1 VKLSLLLLV
10 ILSISI
16 SFASYTISITA
27 PSTSI
32 YKEFTS
38 RMPFYLKTNDST
50 QINLETSNATPDFV
64 LSINGTSTLS
74 FNLSLQKKYTIN
86 GEYKFSQRRYLYDQV
101 LETIALYILKYDRTI
116 PYLRLTYYNDI
127 DEYPTYNPKNNKFFF
142 ISDRMGGN
150 RDIYFYDLKDFSFHR
165 FKFYPG
171 AEYFTKNSDD
181 GKYITFVTSMYGK
194 WEIMKATICSTTLK
208 DLKDISYN
216 NLNDY
221 SPTFTASDDIVYIR
235 EDPNK
240 NANQIYIYKGGRSKR
255 VTNDNYYKFQPTQY
269 KNFVAFYT
277 NIKKDDFGIYTYKNG
292 KYIKIQ
298 DFKGDELDP
307 NVYEDRF
314 LSYVWNTNGSYD
326 IWIKDLK
333 YGFLYRVTNFNGESY
348 YPDLNEN
355 FLLFE
360 SYRYGES
367 DIWAQRL
374 NLKYLDILSRKIYSI
389 YSTFN
394 SIMRGELW

>member
-1 VKLSLLLLV
+1 VKPLLLLSIV
-10 ILSISI
+10 LFISI
-16 SFASYTISITA
+16 SFAYNINITA
-27 PSTSI
+27 PSTPI
-32 YKEFTS
+32 YEELIS
-38 RMPFYLKTNDST
+38 RMPYYLKTND
-50 QINLETSNATPDFV
+50 ATPDFV
-64 LSINGTSTLS
+64 LSISGTATLS
-74 FNLSLQKKYTIN
+74 FNLNLQKKYTVK
-86 GEYKFSQRRYLYDQV
+86 GEYTFSQRRYLYDQI
-101 LETIALYILKYDRTI
+101 LESIALYVLKYDRTI

-127 DEYPTYNPKNNKFFF
+127 DEYPTYNPKNDMFFF

-194 WEIMKATICSTTLK
+194 WEVMKATICSTTLREV
-208 DLKDISYN
+208 KDISYN
-216 NLNDY
+216 KLNDY
-221 SPTFTASDDIVYIR
+221 SPTFTASGDIVYIR
-235 EDPNK
+235 EDPKK
-240 NANQIYIYKGGRSKR
+240 NANQIYIYKNGRSAR
-255 VTNDNYYKFQPTQY
+255 ITNDDYFKFQPTQY
-269 KNFVAFYT
+269 KNFVAFYA
-277 NIKKDDFGIYTYKNG
+277 NIKKDDFGIYTYKDG

-298 DFKGDELDP
+298 DLKGDELDP
-307 NVYEDRF
+307 NVYKDRF

-333 YGFLYRVTNFNGESY
+333 YGFLYRITNFNGESY
-348 YPDLNEN
+348 YPDLNKD

-360 SYRYGES
+360 SYKYGES

-374 NLKYLDILSRKIYSI
+374 SLKYLDILSRKIYSI

-394 SIMRGELW
+394 SIIFGRL